1 MKNSVNRLGAG
12 VIKRTRVATLLVSAL
27 VVCLLSSFLT
37 LPSAS
42 ASGGGKVTLQLW
54 LGGDF
59 TGSTAGTPY
68 LKWVDDQIASFKKA
82 TGDNV
87 QVTLLPVDN
96 SQLAAKIDAAFASGQ
111 VPDLMVLYTG
121 AYTTNY
127 ESELLPL
134 NSQIK
139 STPNFYNGLGNW
151 DLSCANYN
159 CQNGKTPVF
168 GIPISGGTYV
178 LFYNKALFAK
188 VGIKSPPTTYKQMY
202 ADCAIF
208 NKHSIE
214 PISYGDSDGYD
225 TSNVLT
231 SNLVSTLPVGG
242 IQELLSG
249 KLSYASPAVVNA
261 LKAVDDLAA
270 GKEDCMAPS
279 AFTTSQYNGTNQF
292 VAGKAAMATF
302 YSALLSQFEKALGK
316 NLAVARQP
324 VSGDGP
330 LLKVNNGYSG
340 DSFDNF
346 VIPKGSPHASLAWKF
361 IKLASSESAQS
372 SMSNMIGLTPVNQQ
386 AIAKLDPIGKFIANL
401 SVNPA
406 IVELDQAMST
416 PDALYFYSQLHLA
429 FDGSETALQ
438 AMTHMQSYA
447 TSQRNGSGG

>member
-1 MKNSVNRLGAG
+1 MKNSLNHLVT
-12 VIKRTRVATLLVSAL
+12 VQIKRARLMSLVALA
-27 VVCLLSSFLT
+27 VVTCLLSSFLT
-37 LPSAS
+37 LTSAS

-59 TGSTAGTPY
+59 TGSTTGTPY
-68 LKWVDDQIASFKKA
+68 LKWVNNQIASFKKA

-134 NSQIK
+134 NSMIK
-139 STPNFYNGLGNW
+139 STPNFYKDLGNW

-159 CQNGKTPVF
+159 CKNGRAKVF

-178 LFYNKALFAK
+178 LFYNKELFAK

-202 ADCAIF
+202 VDCAIF
-208 NKHSIE
+208 NKHGIE
-214 PISYGDSDGYD
+214 PISYGDLNGYD

-242 IQELLSG
+242 IQSLLSG

-261 LKAVDDLAA
+261 LKAVDNLAA
-270 GKEDCMAPS
+270 GKENCMSPS
-279 AFTTSQYNGTNQF
+279 AFTTTQYNGTNDF

-302 YSALLSQFEKALGK
+302 YSALLSQFETALGK
-316 NLAVARQP
+316 NLGVARQP
-324 VSGDGP
+324 VSGHGP
-330 LLKVNNGYSG
+330 LLKVNNGYAG

-346 VIPKGSPHASLAWKF
+346 VIPKASPHASLAWKF
-361 IKLASSESAQS
+361 IKLASSAGAQS
-372 SMSNMIGLTPVNQQ
+372 SMSSMIGLTPVNQQ
-386 AIAKLDPIGKFIANL
+386 AIAKLNPIGKFIANL

-406 IVELDQAMST
+406 IVELDQAMPT

-438 AMTHMQSYA
+438 AMKKMQSYS
-447 TSQRNGSGG
+447 TSQRKNSGG